1 MRERVDS
8 FLNDMKKIARSAIQK
23 NNFEKA
29 LAAINAAA
37 DFLYQYNQTYAD
49 KDLENILLE
58 IGEKE
63 LNLNT
68 LSQDIGQVDNRVVV
82 FYDRF
87 GLDIRGWALCYMK
100 AFAKL
105 DYQVYYVTSSRAEGQ
120 QPEIDAAIKGS
131 NVHKVYI
138 DFSSGYLSWAI
149 ELANVFKRYKPKSAF
164 FYTTPDDVAG
174 TMVFNQ
180 LQGVVT
186 RYQVDLTDHAYWLG
200 INAVDY
206 CVESRSVGAGIAVY
220 HRGFKQEYIRILDG
234 CAIVH
239 DDIPFA
245 GFDFST
251 QGKRIIFSGGALY
264 KTLGDAN
271 NTYYKMMSHIL
282 GKHKDI
288 IFYYL
293 GNGDQSELIKLKKC
307 YPEQVYYAGERK
319 DFFEIMKR
327 CVLYFNTYP
336 MFGGLMMRYA
346 AMAGKIPI
354 TLKHEHDADGILFH
368 QSELGIEYDDVQ
380 TLLTDVDRLLTD
392 ENYLREREK
401 KMVGATILE
410 DDFRRNLKSL
420 IERQET
426 EYSVPIEPVDT
437 KKFRDEYIAR
447 FDYSKQRESCIAKR
461 MNKSL
466 LGEYP
471 FLFTKRFFKVAVNK
485 IFK

>member
-1 MRERVDS
+1 MKEQVNL
-8 FLNDMKKIARSAIQK
+8 FLKELKNIAQK
-23 NNFEKA
+23 SILNHNLEKA
-29 LAAINAAA
+29 LAVVNSAAT
-37 DFLYQYNQTYAD
+37 FLYQYNQTYTD
-49 KDLENILLE
+49 KDLEDILL
-58 IGEKE
+58 
-63 LNLNT
+63 
-68 LSQDIGQVDNRVVV
+68 DIGRKDQELKMLPQNIGMIDERVVV

-105 DYQVYYVTSSRAEGQ
+105 NYQVYYVTSSAAEGK
-120 QPEIDAAIKGS
+120 QPEIDVAIKNS

-138 DFSSGYLSWAI
+138 DFSQGYLSWAK
-149 ELANVFKRYKPKSAF
+149 ELANVFKKYRPKTAF

-174 TMVFNQ
+174 TIVFNR

-186 RYQVDLTDHAYWLG
+186 RYQIDLTDHAYWLG
-200 INAVDY
+200 VNAVDY
-206 CVESRSVGAGIAVY
+206 CIESRSIGAGIAVC
-220 HRGFKQEYIRILDG
+220 HRGFKQEHIRILDG
-234 CAIVH
+234 WPVVH

-264 KTLGDAN
+264 KTLGDDN
-271 NTYYKMMSHIL
+271 NTYYKMISHIIR
-282 GKHKDI
+282 KHKDI

-307 YPEQVYYAGERK
+307 YPEQVYYAYERK

-346 AMAGKIPI
+346 AMAGKLPI

-368 QSELGIEYDDVQ
+368 QKELGIEYDDVQ
-380 TLLTDVDRLLTD
+380 TLLADVDRLLTD
-392 ENYLREREK
+392 EDYLQERER
-401 KMVGATILE
+401 KMIGATILE
-410 DDFRRNLKSL
+410 EDFRRNLKSL

-447 FDYSKQRESCIAKR
+447 FDFNKQRESCITKR

-471 FLFTKRFFKVAVNK
+471 FLFAKRFFKVAVNK
-485 IFK
+485 FFK